1 MKKIVILLCIIFIC
15 LNSFA
20 QFPLNPTGGVN
31 NINQN
36 WVGAYTFQRGVVA
49 GTYADTTAANLI
61 PYMKGVPFI
70 MISTTTDNAIWFRNS
85 AATKWIQLLPSGSPT
100 GLGAWTTTLNTTIPT
115 DISLNGYFGTT
126 ANNGIGFYTNNT
138 QRVILPASG
147 LTFNQVVSD
156 TTANKVMTFN
166 PSTKEWGYG
175 YWFGGGGAATT
186 PISSLTAAAASNT
199 ISNANYTQQW
209 GWALTGSQSALQLA
223 NTTST
228 ASGNEKVLEISSS
241 GAHASNNITTYG
253 SYITNSHSGTGSIN
267 VALNARALNGDEN
280 IAAWFG
286 RGKVRLGTTSFEKG
300 ILEIL
305 GNTSGTVTIQ
315 PAAAAGTWTMTL
327 PTTDGNSGE
336 YLQTDGNGV
345 TSWAAVTAGAN
356 TALSNLSSVAINTSL
371 LPGTDNSIDLGS
383 GSNQWRYGIFG
394 TGGISIG
401 AAAAPSIGR
410 LQVETGGG
418 ANGGITLRNTTAG
431 AYSTMDFYNNGGF
444 NGQFLFTGS
453 TYTNGFFNGNQLAFA
468 NYASGGNVGF
478 VAGTAS
484 GYIKFGAGALTAAAE
499 KMRINS
505 TGVGIA
511 NSSPVALLTLGTA
524 GTTLGSFSSAGN
536 TSGVISFLPQAAAGT
551 YNWNWPTTAGTSGY
565 FLTSGGGG
573 STAMTWT
580 NPATITGLNYWST
593 NSGTTLGADA
603 TVTGSGSFNFN
614 ISTGA
619 TGMSTDVGTGKTLLG
634 DVNGTGSGTLITVD
648 DGNLNI
654 ILHRSVQFD
663 SYTAGAATFDGSGN
677 ITSVSDRRAKHS
689 ISPFTYGLNSILK
702 LNPSSYIY
710 NQDKSNTLMS
720 GFIAQD
726 VQKSIPIAVHEN
738 GAGMMSLETNA
749 ILAANVNATKELYSM
764 IVRQQTEIDNLKK
777 EINKLKRN

>member
-1 MKKIVILLCIIFIC
+1 MKKILITIGLILICYLGYGQYPITQNLGGPTTLVKNPNYGGMQGGLIPFVFTDTSQANSLAPYLKNYDGAIIKTTT
-15 LNSFA
+15 
-20 QFPLNPTGGVN
+20 P
-31 NINQN
+31 INAM
-36 WVGAYTFQRGVVA
+36 WYRYLA
-49 GTYADTTAANLI
+49 GTQWVQFI
-61 PYMKGVPFI
+61 P
-70 MISTTTDNAIWFRNS
+70 
-85 AATKWIQLLPSGSPT
+85 
-100 GLGAWTTTLNTTIPT
+100 
-115 DISLNGYFGTT
+115 
-126 ANNGIGFYTNNT
+126 
-138 QRVILPASG
+138 
-147 LTFNQVVSD
+147 
-156 TTANKVMTFN
+156 
-166 PSTKEWGYG
+166 
-175 YWFGGGGAATT
+175 GGGGTGTLSWNQGGNNPVVTDGSGYGLIGPQSANGLSAITNNVVRFSINTSGAFGLGSGRDFGTAGYVLSSNGSGAAPSWIPAGGGTT

-253 SYITNSHSGTGSIN
+253 GYITNSHSGTGSIN

-356 TALSNLSSVAINTSL
+356 TALSNLASVAINTSL

-551 YNWNWPTTAGTSGY
+551 YNWNWPTTAGTIGY

-580 NPATITGLNYWST
+580 DPATITGLNYWST
-593 NSGTTLGADA
+593 NSGTTLGADV

-619 TGMSTDVGTGKTLLG
+619 TGISTDFGTGKTLLG
-634 DVNGTGSGTLITVD
+634 DVNGAGSGTLITVD

-749 ILAANVNATKELYSM
+749 ILAANVNAIKELYSM
-764 IVRQQTEIDNLKK
+764 IVKQQTEIDNLKK

>member
-1 MKKIVILLCIIFIC
+1 
-15 LNSFA
+15 
-20 QFPLNPTGGVN
+20 
-31 NINQN
+31 
-36 WVGAYTFQRGVVA
+36 
-49 GTYADTTAANLI
+49 
-61 PYMKGVPFI
+61 
-70 MISTTTDNAIWFRNS
+70 
-85 AATKWIQLLPSGSPT
+85 
-100 GLGAWTTTLNTTIPT
+100 
-115 DISLNGYFGTT
+115 
-126 ANNGIGFYTNNT
+126 
-138 QRVILPASG
+138 
-147 LTFNQVVSD
+147 
-156 TTANKVMTFN
+156 
-166 PSTKEWGYG
+166 
-175 YWFGGGGAATT
+175 
-186 PISSLTAAAASNT
+186 
-199 ISNANYTQQW
+199 
-209 GWALTGSQSALQLA
+209 
-223 NTTST
+223 
-228 ASGNEKVLEISSS
+228 
-241 GAHASNNITTYG
+241 
-253 SYITNSHSGTGSIN
+253 
-267 VALNARALNGDEN
+267 
-280 IAAWFG
+280 
-286 RGKVRLGTTSFEKG
+286 
-300 ILEIL
+300 
-305 GNTSGTVTIQ
+305 
-315 PAAAAGTWTMTL
+315 
-327 PTTDGNSGE
+327 
-336 YLQTDGNGV
+336 
-345 TSWAAVTAGAN
+345 
-356 TALSNLSSVAINTSL
+356 
-371 LPGTDNSIDLGS
+371 
-383 GSNQWRYGIFG
+383 
-394 TGGISIG
+394 
-401 AAAAPSIGR
+401 
-410 LQVETGGG
+410 
-418 ANGGITLRNTTAG
+418 
-431 AYSTMDFYNNGGF
+431 MDFYNNGGF

-551 YNWNWPTTAGTSGY
+551 YNWNWPTTAGTIGY

-593 NSGTTLGADA
+593 NSGTTLGADV

-619 TGMSTDVGTGKTLLG
+619 TGISTDFGTGKTLLG
-634 DVNGTGSGTLITVD
+634 DVNGAGSGTLITVD

-749 ILAANVNATKELYSM
+749 ILAANVNAIKELYSM
-764 IVRQQTEIDNLKK
+764 IVKQQTEIDNLKK